1 MKYVDKR
8 KDNQKIAKERIEI
21 LRKMKAKYPEFA
33 KRYDELIGRIAKK
46 YRIPKEF

>member
-21 LRKMKAKYPEFA
+21 LRKMKIRYPEFS
-33 KRYDELIGRIAKK
+33 KRYDELITKIAKK
-46 YRIPKEF
+46 YRIPKDF